1 MVIIMTKLKNFFNN
15 IMQGFAS
22 FTITPDTDYNKY
34 ISNDISQ
41 KAWQDTGNRLRE
53 SMLKIGGK
61 I

>member
-1 MVIIMTKLKNFFNN
+1 MTKLKNFFNN